1 MKLYLHFL
9 FFLFVNCQSQIAG
22 NNGLSKEKDI
32 QFEDQYHYPF
42 SLIEKDFVIIN
53 SQEKMDE
60 IFKIIHQKNKGN
72 RLSPIP
78 TVIENETYIII
89 KPHLKNSNDVSIDKI
104 SLIKNTLYIK
114 VTEFNNP
121 DFQKTSRVSHN
132 ILLKLSGN
140 INFKN
145 ITTQY

>member
-9 FFLFVNCQSQIAG
+9 FFLFLNCQSQIVG
-22 NNGLSKEKDI
+22 NKVLPQGKEI

-42 SLIEKDFVIIN
+42 TLSQKNFLIIN

-72 RLSPIP
+72 RFSPIP

-89 KPHLKNSNDVSIDKI
+89 KPHLKNANDVSIDKL

-114 VTEFNNP
+114 VTEFDNP
-121 DFQKTSRVSHN
+121 DFQKASRVSPN
-132 ILLKLSGN
+132 VLLKLSGK
-140 INFKN
+140 ISFKK
-145 ITTQY
+145 IITQY

>member
-1 MKLYLHFL
+1 MKIYLYFMLFL
-9 FFLFVNCQSQIAG
+9 FINCQSQIVG
-22 NNGLSKEKDI
+22 NNVLSQRKEI

-42 SLIEKDFVIIN
+42 TVSQKDFVIIN

-72 RLSPIP
+72 RFSPIP
-78 TVIENETYIII
+78 TVIKNETYIII

-104 SLIKNTLYIK
+104 SLVRNTLYIK

-121 DFQKTSRVSHN
+121 DFQKTSRVSPN

-140 INFKN
+140 VNFKN

>member
-1 MKLYLHFL
+1 MKLYLCFS
-9 FFLFVNCQSQIAG
+9 FFLFVNCQFQIVG
-22 NNGLSKEKDI
+22 NNALSQGKEI

-42 SLIEKDFVIIN
+42 TVSQKDFVIIN

-72 RLSPIP
+72 RFSPIP

-89 KPHLKNSNDVSIDKI
+89 KPYLKNSNDVSIDKI

-114 VTEFNNP
+114 VTEFDNP
-121 DFQKTSRVSHN
+121 DFQKASRVSPN
-132 ILLKLSGN
+132 VLLKLSGN

>member
-1 MKLYLHFL
+1 MLFL
-9 FFLFVNCQSQIAG
+9 FINCQSQIVG
-22 NNGLSKEKDI
+22 NNVLSQRKEI

-42 SLIEKDFVIIN
+42 TVSQKDFVIIN

-72 RLSPIP
+72 RFSPIP
-78 TVIENETYIII
+78 TVIKNETYIII

-104 SLIKNTLYIK
+104 SLVRNTLYIK

-121 DFQKTSRVSHN
+121 DFQKTSRVSPN

-140 INFKN
+140 VNFKN

>member
-1 MKLYLHFL
+1 M
-9 FFLFVNCQSQIAG
+9 SQR
-22 NNGLSKEKDI
+22 KEI
-32 QFEDQYHYPF
+32 QFEDQYHYSF
-42 SLIEKDFVIIN
+42 TVNQKDFVIIN

-72 RLSPIP
+72 RFSPIP
-78 TVIENETYIII
+78 TVIKNETYIII

-104 SLIKNTLYIK
+104 SLVRNTLYIK

-121 DFQKTSRVSHN
+121 DFQKTSRVSPN

-140 INFKN
+140 VNFKN

>member
-1 MKLYLHFL
+1 MKIYLYFL
-9 FFLFVNCQSQIAG
+9 FFLFINCQSQVAG
-22 NNGLSKEKDI
+22 NNALFKGKDI

-42 SLIEKDFVIIN
+42 SLIEKDFIIIN
-53 SQEKMDE
+53 SQQKMDE

-72 RLSPIP
+72 RLSSIP
-78 TVIENETYIII
+78 TVIENETYVII
-89 KPHLKNSNDVSIDKI
+89 KPYLKNSNDVSIDKI
-104 SLIKNTLYIK
+104 SLINNTLNIK

-121 DFQKTSRVSHN
+121 DFQKTSRVSPN

-140 INFKN
+140 VNFKN

>member
-1 MKLYLHFL
+1 MKIYLHFL
-9 FFLFVNCQSQIAG
+9 FFLFINCQSQVAG
-22 NNGLSKEKDI
+22 NNALSKGKDI
-32 QFEDQYHYPF
+32 QFEDQYHYLF
-42 SLIEKDFVIIN
+42 SLIEKDFIIIN

-114 VTEFNNP
+114 VTEFDNP
-121 DFQKTSRVSHN
+121 DFQKASRVSPN

-140 INFKN
+140 VKFKK

>member
-1 MKLYLHFL
+1 MKIYLYFL
-9 FFLFVNCQSQIAG
+9 FFLFINCQSQIID
-22 NNGLSKEKDI
+22 NNALQHGKEI

-42 SLIEKDFVIIN
+42 TLSSKDFVIIN
-53 SQEKMDE
+53 SQEKMNK

-78 TVIENETYIII
+78 TVVENETYILM

-114 VTEFNNP
+114 VKEFNNP
-121 DFQKTSRVSHN
+121 DFQKISRFSQNV
-132 ILLKLSGN
+132 LLKLSGN
-140 INFKN
+140 ISFKN
-145 ITTQY
+145 IITQY

>member
-1 MKLYLHFL
+1 
-9 FFLFVNCQSQIAG
+9 
-22 NNGLSKEKDI
+22 
-32 QFEDQYHYPF
+32 
-42 SLIEKDFVIIN
+42 
-53 SQEKMDE
+53 MDE

-89 KPHLKNSNDVSIDKI
+89 KPHLKNSNDISIDKI

-114 VTEFNNP
+114 VTEFDNP
-121 DFQKTSRVSHN
+121 DFQKTSRVSPN
-132 ILLKLSGN
+132 VLLKLSGN

>member
-1 MKLYLHFL
+1 MKLYLYFL

-22 NNGLSKEKDI
+22 NNALSQGKDI

-42 SLIEKDFVIIN
+42 TLSKKDFIIIN

-72 RLSPIP
+72 RFSPIP

-89 KPHLKNSNDVSIDKI
+89 KPYLKNSNDISIDKI

-114 VTEFNNP
+114 VTEFDNP
-121 DFQKTSRVSHN
+121 DFQKASRVSPN